1 MAQFR
6 RCSLNQMA
14 AVMLASVVG
23 FSSNA
28 ADFSVKTI
36 ALGHPASGS
45 VLHLKGTSSLVVS
58 GHDSEKRWCSLVDIN
73 AGTAQQIPILA
84 NGQFFQNATLVG
96 QASEQLVALA
106 TDGLWRFDQSAQRW
120 SQLHAVSSIYR
131 VVDKK
136 RFKSIEMVLDVNK
149 DGLSDFLIPDFTGY
163 HLLVQQADGRFVQY
177 ELAVQAQ
184 SIIYNDGPT
193 VTVKTPQQGDV
204 NVDGRLDIGFAQD
217 DTVRWFVQQADGSF
231 AKEPTVQAL
240 GVGLTPDLQA
250 QQRAGDGRSFTN
262 LALRLFERIQDLNHD
277 GVLDLVVQ
285 QAFYKD
291 AMDQQYSYQIH
302 YGKKPAVGGLVS
314 FNKEP
319 DQKINTNGVQFE
331 VQFKDLDGDNRDDF
345 FTPVAEIG
353 LSKIV
358 GALLTGSADI
368 DYQFFRQRE
377 DGSFGDRPVYRQDM
391 TVGISLNS
399 GQVNM
404 PVANV
409 VKDKAG
415 VYQLLIADD
424 EQTLKMFQHV
434 GAKLFSEKAQKFTT
448 PLPLRGVNLVADV
461 NGDGADD
468 VVLPFTS
475 QESNAQ
481 WTNQISILI
490 QK

>member
-1 MAQFR
+1 MAQLR
-6 RCSLNQMA
+6 RINPLMFA
-14 AVMLASVVG
+14 GTWLASLLA
-23 FSSNA
+23 FSANA
-28 ADFSVKTI
+28 IDFQVKNI
-36 ALGHPASGS
+36 ALGHPAIGS
-45 VLHLKGTSSLVVS
+45 VVHLKGSPWLVVS
-58 GHDSEKRWCSLVDIN
+58 GHDSEKRWCSLVDTA
-73 AGTAQQIPILA
+73 AGSAQQIPILA
-84 NGQFFQNATLVG
+84 NAQFFQNAKLAG
-96 QASEQLVALA
+96 QQAEQLVALS

-120 SQLHAVSSIYR
+120 SQLHNVSSIYR

-136 RFKSIEMVLDVNK
+136 RFKSIEMALDVNK
-149 DGLSDFLIPDFTGY
+149 DGLSDFLIPDFTDY

-184 SIIYNDGPT
+184 SIIYNEGPT

-231 AKEPTVQAL
+231 AKEPTVQTL

-302 YGKKPAVGGLVS
+302 YGKKPAVGGLVT

-331 VQFKDLDGDNRDDF
+331 VQFKDLEGDGRDDF
-345 FTPVAEIG
+345 YTPVAEIG

-377 DGSFGDRPVYRQDM
+377 DGSFGERPVYRQDM

-404 PVANV
+404 PVAAV
-409 VKDKAG
+409 LKDKAG
-415 VYQLLIADD
+415 QSNLLIADD
-424 EQTLKMFQHV
+424 EDSLKMFGHV
-434 GAKLFSEKAQKFTT
+434 GAKLFSDKARKFTT

-461 NGDGADD
+461 NGDGAEDL
-468 VVLPFTS
+468 VLPFSS
-475 QESNAQ
+475 QEQKAQ

-490 QK
+490 QQ